1 MSLFDEI
8 QTAALD
14 SIVDF
19 DVQRFALYRYVNE
32 TAHDGF
38 NGELKQ
44 QTSYVRDIEAS
55 IARSADDWIGTTTAT
70 DIQQGD
76 ILETVNA
83 RGKIR
88 RYTVTAFEPT
98 ENHTLLTL
106 SEARNG

>member
-1 MSLFDEI
+1 MSLFDDI

-14 SIVDF
+14 AIVDF
-19 DVQRFALYRYVNE
+19 DVQRFGLYRYVDDTN
-32 TAHDGF
+32 HDGF
-38 NGELKQ
+38 NGELQ
-44 QTSYVRDIEAS
+44 RQSTYLRDIQAS

-76 ILETVNA
+76 VLETVNA

-106 SEARNG
+106 SEVRNG

>member
-1 MSLFDEI
+1 MSMFDDI

-14 SIVDF
+14 AIVDF
-19 DVQRFALYRYVNE
+19 DVQRFALYRYVDD

-38 NGELKQ
+38 NGELRQ
-44 QTSYVRDIEAS
+44 QTTYVRDIEAS

-83 RGKIR
+83 RGKKR
-88 RYTVTAFEPT
+88 RYAITAFEPT

>member
-1 MSLFDEI
+1 MSMFDDI

-19 DVQRFALYRYVNE
+19 DVQRFALYRYDENPSN
-32 TAHDGF
+32 DGF
-38 NGELKQ
+38 SGELKS
-44 QTSYVRDIEAS
+44 TETYLRDINAS

-76 ILETVNA
+76 VLETVNA

-88 RYTVTAFEPT
+88 RYAVTAFEPT
-98 ENHTLLTL
+98 NDHTLLTL
-106 SEARNG
+106 SEVRNG

>member
-1 MSLFDEI
+1 MSLFDDI

-19 DVQRFALYRYVNE
+19 DVQRFGLYRYIDSSDN
-32 TAHDGF
+32 DGF

-44 QTSYVRDIEAS
+44 QSTYLRDIDAS

-76 ILETVNA
+76 VLETVNA

-88 RYTVTAFEPT
+88 RYAVTAFEPT
-98 ENHTLLTL
+98 NDHTLLTL
-106 SEARNG
+106 SEVRNG

>member
-19 DVQRFALYRYVNE
+19 DVQRFALYRYVDDSD
-32 TAHDGF
+32 HDGF
-38 NGELKQ
+38 NGELQ
-44 QTSYVRDIEAS
+44 RQSTYMRDIDAS

-76 ILETVNA
+76 VLEMVNP

-88 RYTVTAFEPT
+88 R
-98 ENHTLLTL
+98 
-106 SEARNG
+106 